1 MTSIC
6 VFCGANKGSRP
17 EYEALTRQ
25 LGQSLV
31 RRGLRAVY
39 GAGRVG
45 LMGVLAD
52 EVLGAG
58 GAITGVIPDFLKKME
73 VCHLGLTELIE
84 VETMHQRKQIMA
96 QISDGFFVLPGGYG
110 TLDEFFEILT
120 WKQLNLHQKPIGLFN
135 HAGYYDHLVA
145 HMDTMVREGFLR
157 QENRELVIVEN
168 DLEKLLDRMQQYQP
182 GRSAEKWLDRT

>member
-6 VFCGANKGSRP
+6 VFCGANKGGRP
-17 EYEALTRQ
+17 EYESLTRQ
-25 LGQSLV
+25 LAQSLV

-96 QISDGFFVLPGGYG
+96 EISDGFFVLPGGYG

-135 HAGYYDHLVA
+135 YAGYYDHLIA
-145 HMDTMVREGFLR
+145 HMDVMVREGFLR
-157 QENRELVIVEN
+157 RENRELVIIEN

-182 GRSAEKWLDRT
+182 GKSAEKWLDRT